1 MLVSWLPMSLPD
13 FAADAGI
20 LLRMLRGLPR
30 AGSHAERLEGFYAPQ
45 AERYDAFRTR
55 LLHGRDALIE
65 ALEIPAAA
73 RVVELGCGTGRNLA
87 AIEKVRPV
95 ATLSS
100 IQLVDLCPALLAVAR
115 QRVLGMDNVEI
126 IEADATLWRPAAPV
140 DRVYLSY
147 ALTMMPDWRAVLANA
162 YAMLAPGGRLGLV
175 DFHLPERGGRLGNRF
190 WRTWF
195 AHDGVALSGEHLR
208 TLQTTF
214 PHSITRECR
223 AAVPYLPGLRAPYY
237 LFVGVKT
244 QTLKPDATCT
254 KAAIA

>member
-1 MLVSWLPMSLPD
+1 MSLAD

-30 AGSHAERLEGFYAPQ
+30 NGSHAERLEGFYAPQ

-55 LLHGRDALIE
+55 LLHGRDALVE

-87 AIEKVRPV
+87 AIEQVRPV
-95 ATLSS
+95 ATLTS

-115 QRVLGMDNVEI
+115 QRVRGMSNVEV
-126 IEADATLWRPAAPV
+126 IEADATLWRPATPV
-140 DRVYLSY
+140 DRVFLSY
-147 ALTMMPDWRAVLANA
+147 ALTMMPDWSAVLANA

-175 DFHLPERGGRLGNRF
+175 DFHLPESGSRLGNRF
-190 WRTWF
+190 WRAWF
-195 AHDGVALSGEHLR
+195 GHDGVALSGEHLPA
-208 TLQTTF
+208 LQAAF
-214 PHSITRECR
+214 PKSLTRECR

-237 LFVGVKT
+237 LFVGVK
-244 QTLKPDATCT
+244 P
-254 KAAIA
+254 

>member
-1 MLVSWLPMSLPD
+1 MPVSWWPMSLAD

-30 AGSHAERLEGFYAPQ
+30 NGSHAERLEGFYAPQ

-73 RVVELGCGTGRNLA
+73 RVIELGCGTGRNLA
-87 AIEKVRPV
+87 AIEQVRPV
-95 ATLSS
+95 ATLTC

-115 QRVLGMDNVEI
+115 QRVRGMSNVEV

-140 DRVYLSY
+140 DRVFLSY
-147 ALTMMPDWRAVLANA
+147 ALTMMPDWSAVLANA

-175 DFHLPERGGRLGNRF
+175 DFHLPESGSRLGNRF
-190 WRTWF
+190 WRAWF
-195 AHDGVALSGEHLR
+195 GHDGVALSAEHLPA
-208 TLQTTF
+208 LQSAF
-214 PHSITRECR
+214 PNSLTRECR

-237 LFVGVKT
+237 LFVGVK
-244 QTLKPDATCT
+244 P
-254 KAAIA
+254 

>member
-1 MLVSWLPMSLPD
+1 MSLPD

-214 PHSITRECR
+214 LHSITRECR